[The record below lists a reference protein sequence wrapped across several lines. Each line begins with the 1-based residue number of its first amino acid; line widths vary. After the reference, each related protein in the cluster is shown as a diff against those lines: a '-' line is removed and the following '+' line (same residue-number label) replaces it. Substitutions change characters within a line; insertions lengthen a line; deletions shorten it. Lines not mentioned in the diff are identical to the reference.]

1 MRVSQIIYK
10 QPGEAGPD
18 DAPPRDAAAEARAA
32 REALVAEQMAALA
45 EMRRMGMALAAAA
58 HEVELLQLRAQ
69 ARALADAEAA
79 AQARDADPDADAGA
93 PAPLPPALSG
103 RGFSG
108 RDYDRITRSVRLT
121 IALEQRLMAEA
132 TAAAATPARSPT
144 ASVPIDPQM
153 DPAQLAKVRAR
164 MALLAARAGAVV
176 TVVKAS
182 LVAAGRPR
190 EVVEALSREITEQLV
205 DHERFQV
212 FNHPISVTIAR
223 LCEALDATP
232 DWTLWAAEPWAIEEA
247 EKQMP
252 GSPYA
257 DAGPWKPAWTRGGP
271 PPEGSP

>member
-18 DAPPRDAAAEARAA
+18 DAPPRDAAAEACAA

-45 EMRRMGMALAAAA
+45 EMRRMGMALAEAA

-79 AQARDADPDADAGA
+79 AQARDTDPEAEATVA
-93 PAPLPPALSG
+93 PAPLPPALAG
-103 RGFSG
+103 RGFCG
-108 RDYDRITRSVRLT
+108 QAYDRITRSVRLT
-121 IALEQRLMAEA
+121 IALEQRLMAGEM
-132 TAAAATPARSPT
+132 AAATPARSPT

-164 MALLAARAGAVV
+164 MALLAARAGAVM

-205 DHERFQV
+205 DHERFEV

-232 DWTLWAAEPWAIEEA
+232 DWTLWAAEPWAVEEA

>member
-18 DAPPRDAAAEARAA
+18 DVPPRDAAAEARAA

-69 ARALADAEAA
+69 ARALAAAEAA
-79 AQARDADPDADAGA
+79 AEAADENPEAPTA
-93 PAPLPPALSG
+93 PAPLPSALAG

-108 RDYDRITRSVRLT
+108 QAYDRITRSVRLT
-121 IALEQRLMAEA
+121 IALEQRLMAET

-164 MALLAARAGAVV
+164 MALLAARAGAVM

-232 DWTLWAAEPWAIEEA
+232 DWTLWAAEPWAVEEA